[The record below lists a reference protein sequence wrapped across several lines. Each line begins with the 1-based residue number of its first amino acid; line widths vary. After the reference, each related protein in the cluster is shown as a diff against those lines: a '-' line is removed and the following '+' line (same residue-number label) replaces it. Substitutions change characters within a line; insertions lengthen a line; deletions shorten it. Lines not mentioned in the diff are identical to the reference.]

1 VHESHFIETY
11 FVNSSGMDHSESPGK
26 VYDETETMEFEN
38 GSYHGQTI
46 PISAHA

>member
-1 VHESHFIETY
+1 MHESHFIEIC
-11 FVNSSGMDHSESPGK
+11 FVNSSGMDQSERPGK

-46 PISAHA
+46 PISAHT